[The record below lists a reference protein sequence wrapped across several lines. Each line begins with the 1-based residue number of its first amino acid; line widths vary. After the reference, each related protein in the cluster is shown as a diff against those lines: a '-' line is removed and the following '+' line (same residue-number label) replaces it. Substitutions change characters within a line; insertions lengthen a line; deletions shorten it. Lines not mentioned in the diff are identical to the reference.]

1 MQNCAYF
8 LQVSFPKGT
17 TEHPINKSGKCNI
30 LVSVWDFGAVHP
42 QSERSYYICNDHPA
56 KMRPPLARAILQLYG
71 ESPVLDPMA
80 GIGTTLVEAML
91 LGMNTVGI
99 EFEKKFVDQANKNIE
114 HVKKLFPNKNLG
126 KAVCIQGDARD
137 LSLNKVNSIIF
148 SPPYFNAIKKGD
160 EGPHATNKRTSYRDR
175 INRFQGY
182 SDNEGN
188 IGNVSKF
195 GSIVLSPPYFDA
207 LSVTKCGGSKK
218 SALCE
223 ESTQELQMKR
233 SGPFA
238 VKKNLPT
245 PYSSKLGNIGNI
257 SEFGSIIFSP
267 PYCGVMD
274 AKRHV
279 GGIAARDSSL
289 AKTGSYSQ
297 DESNLGNIRSYG
309 EKFSSIIF
317 SPPYSDAVSHS
328 KLKTKIHTGY
338 HKWEAKKEKTIN
350 LSYSEDKNNIG
361 NLKCRTYLG
370 EMFKVYSECF
380 HVLKPGKFMVVVVKD
395 IRRKGLTIPLGCDT
409 VKLLQ
414 LAGFEIF
421 DIIVNKMYFP
431 SFWQLTHAQKTQ
443 AKRIPMSLRTHEY
456 VIVARKPNA
465 KNNPNCDF
473 KCYKCRYDGFCA
485 IQRRIYEQDA
495 KRKNSNQ
502 VDKYKLNVLPDLHYK
517 IFRPLFDKN
526 KKPFSRY
533 RKRSKYNWDKEEF

>member
-1 MQNCAYF
+1 M
-8 LQVSFPKGT
+8 SFPNGT
-17 TEHPINKSGKCNI
+17 TEHPINKSGKCDI

-42 QSERSYYICNDHPA
+42 QSERNYYICNDHPA

-80 GIGTTLVEAML
+80 GVGTTLIEAML
-91 LGMNTVGI
+91 LGMDAVGV

-126 KAVCIQGDARD
+126 KAVCIQGDARN

-160 EGPHATNKRTSYRDR
+160 EGPHADNKRTSYRER
-175 INRFQGY
+175 VSRFQGY

-188 IGNVSKF
+188 IGNVSRF

-207 LSVTKCGGSKK
+207 LSITKGSGSKS
-218 SALCE
+218 SARYE
-223 ESTQELQMKR
+223 ESTVELQMKR

-245 PYSSKLGNIGNI
+245 PYSAKLENIGNI
-257 SEFGSIIFSP
+257 PHFG
-267 PYCGVMD
+267 
-274 AKRHV
+274 
-279 GGIAARDSSL
+279 
-289 AKTGSYSQ
+289 
-297 DESNLGNIRSYG
+297 
-309 EKFSSIIF
+309 SIIF
-317 SPPYSDAVSHS
+317 SPPYSDAVSHG

-338 HKWEAKKEKTIN
+338 HKWEAKRNKTIN
-350 LSYSEDKNNIG
+350 LSYSNDKNNIG
-361 NLKCRTYLG
+361 NLNCRTYLG

-380 HVLKPGKFMVVVVKD
+380 RVLKPGKFMVVVIKD
-395 IRRKGLTIPLGCDT
+395 VRRKGLTIPLGCDT

-443 AKRIPMSLRTHEY
+443 AKGIPMTLRTHEY
-456 VIVARKPNA
+456 VLI
-465 KNNPNCDF
+465 
-473 KCYKCRYDGFCA
+473 
-485 IQRRIYEQDA
+485 
-495 KRKNSNQ
+495 
-502 VDKYKLNVLPDLHYK
+502 L
-517 IFRPLFDKN
+517 
-526 KKPFSRY
+526 KKPI
-533 RKRSKYNWDKEEF
+533 